1 MDLLSNRSLLPFPS
15 SFDGWNQ
22 GLAWGLEEQQ
32 WREREVSSGLF
43 ATVGSEEDEQ
53 VTV

>member
-1 MDLLSNRSLLPFPS
+1 MVGIKDWL
-15 SFDGWNQ
+15 G
-22 GLAWGLEEQQ
+22 GLEEQQ
-32 WREREVSSGLF
+32 WREREMSSGQF